1 MPAAVLIGVAVTAV
15 PALLASRRH
24 HTWFSVLAVAA
35 SAGTFGPLLA
45 LGLLRDQSDR
55 PVPLASLLF
64 VLVPTAG
71 LAYSFSRR

>member
-1 MPAAVLIGVAVTAV
+1 M
-15 PALLASRRH
+15 
-24 HTWFSVLAVAA
+24 LAVAA